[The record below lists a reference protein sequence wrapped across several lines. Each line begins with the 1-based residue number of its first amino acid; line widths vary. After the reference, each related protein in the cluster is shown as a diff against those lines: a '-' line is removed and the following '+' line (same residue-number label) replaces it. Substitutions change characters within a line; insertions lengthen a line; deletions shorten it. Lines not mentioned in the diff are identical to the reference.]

1 MIFGAKTLAC
11 LIGAASAILL
21 TSTAAQAESFS
32 GPYIGLEAGYAV
44 TDVDGVT
51 IAGPF
56 ERTEHSAV
64 LAGIAGYRIPVG
76 PDGPV
81 VVGAEASAG
90 SYTRRADMRYGLAG
104 SVGLRLFRACARR
117 QFQPARRIPPCRLE
131 RRPSPSRQYDA
142 VQGAG
147 DRRRGDLRLLTAG
160 NLCEP
165 RGLAQATGPSRS
177 ACLPRPRLHCRLSGR
192 HRRLARR
199 HWRSRCPWRLRCRIP

>member
-104 SVGLRLFRACARR
+104 SVGLRLFESGLVYGKAGYAW
-117 QFQPARRIPPCRLE
+117 LE
-131 RRPSPSRQYDA
+131 DVEA
-142 VQGAG
+142 NAG
-147 DRRRGDLRLLTAG
+147 KGLHGLVLGGGYEHALAG
-160 NLCEP
+160 NFSLRAEY
-165 RGLAQATGPSRS
+165 RHVDWKGG
-177 ACLPRPRLHCRLSGR
+177 PRLPDNTTRFKGQEI
-192 HRRLARR
+192 AAAV
-199 HWRSRCPWRLRCRIP
+199 IYGF